1 MIKKLFAALVL
12 MAFISP
18 AWAGQCPMLMGE
30 IDQALEDEEKVSQL
44 SEEDLSRVR
53 DLREQGEQYHT
64 DGDHAQSEEAL
75 NEAKEILG
83 V

>member
-1 MIKKLFAALVL
+1 MIKKLFAAMVL
-12 MAFISP
+12 MAFMAP
-18 AWAGQCPMLMGE
+18 AWAGQCPMLMSE
-30 IDQALEDEEKVSQL
+30 IDEALADDAKVAQL
-44 SEEDLSRVR
+44 SEDELARVR
-53 DLREQGEQYHT
+53 ELREQGEQYHN

>member
-12 MAFISP
+12 MAFMAP
-18 AWAGQCPMLMGE
+18 AWAHMCPSLMSD
-30 IDQALEDEEKVSQL
+30 IDQALEDDAKVSQL
-44 SEEDLSRVR
+44 SEEELQQVR
-53 DLREQGEQYHT
+53 DLREQGEQYHN
-64 DGDHAQSEEAL
+64 DGDHDQSEETL